1 MNKPVTPNLTRVQPV
16 TVTIDNFTRAES
28 DMYFASTI
36 KLAGGIGRFDHRRE
50 LMPIDAQTVVR
61 ANRDTLYSAAVI
73 DLDAG
78 PATVILP
85 DAGGRFMSL
94 MALDEDQYAFGV
106 WYGACAVTFTR
117 ERVGTRYM
125 MAAVRTLVD
134 PTTPGDFERAHAL
147 QDRIGIEQPRAG
159 RFEVP
164 DWDAASQGR
173 VRDALVALGASL
185 PDWRRTFG
193 TREQVDPVRHL
204 VGTAVGWGGN
214 PERHAIYLGV
224 APPRNDGRTVH
235 RLRLGEVP
243 VDGFW
248 SISVYNALGYFEPN
262 ARDAYTVNGYTAQR
276 EEDGTVLVQFGA
288 CADGNEHRN
297 GRAANCLP
305 VMPGWNYTVR
315 LYRPRAELLTG
326 AWTFPVAEPVA

>member
-1 MNKPVTPNLTRVQPV
+1 MNKPVNPELTRAQPV
-16 TVTIDNFTRAES
+16 AVTIDNFTRAES

-36 KLAGGIGRFDHRRE
+36 KLAGGIGKFDHRRE
-50 LMPIDAQTVVR
+50 LMPIDAQAVVR

-78 PATVILP
+78 PATIVLP

-147 QDRIGIEQPRAG
+147 QDRIAIEQAHAG

-164 DWDAASQGR
+164 DWDAASRAR
-173 VRDALVALGASL
+173 VRDALATLGASL

-214 PERHAIYLGV
+214 PEQHAIYLGV
-224 APPRNDGRTVH
+224 APERNDGRTVH
-235 RLRLGEVP
+235 RLRLREVP

-248 SISVYNALGYFEPN
+248 SISVYNARGYFEPN
-262 ARDAYTVNGYTAQR
+262 PRGAYTVNGFTAQR
-276 EEDGTVLVQFGA
+276 EADGSVIVQFGG
-288 CADGNEHRN
+288 CGN
-297 GRAANCLP
+297 GSGAANCLP
-305 VMPGWNYTVR
+305 VTPGWNYTVR
-315 LYRPRAELLTG
+315 LYRPRAELLSG
-326 AWTFPVAEPVA
+326 EWTFPVAEPVD

>member
-1 MNKPVTPNLTRVQPV
+1 MNKPVNPELTRAQPV
-16 TVTIDNFTRAES
+16 AVTVDNFTRAET

-50 LMPIDAQTVVR
+50 LMPIEAQSVVR

-78 PATVILP
+78 PATVTLP

-106 WYGACAVTFTR
+106 WYGACTVTFSR
-117 ERVGTRYM
+117 EQVGTRYM
-125 MAAVRTLVD
+125 MVAVRTLVD
-134 PTTPGDFERAHAL
+134 PTAPGDFERAHAL
-147 QDRIGIEQPRAG
+147 QDRIAIEQGRAG
-159 RFEVP
+159 HFEVP
-164 DWDAASQGR
+164 EWDAATQGR
-173 VRDALVALGASL
+173 VRDALAALGASL

-214 PERHAIYLGV
+214 PERHAIYLG
-224 APPRNDGRTVH
+224 ATPARNDGRTVH

-248 SISVYNALGYFEPN
+248 SISVYNARGYFEPN
-262 ARDAYTVNGYTAQR
+262 ARDAYTVNGYTAR
-276 EEDGTVLVQFGA
+276 RDMDGTVLVQFGG
-288 CADGNEHRN
+288 CGNGDDH
-297 GRAANCLP
+297 ASAVNCLP

-315 LYRPRAELLTG
+315 LYRPRAELVSG
-326 AWTFPVAEPVA
+326 EWTFPAAEPVD

>member
-1 MNKPVTPNLTRVQPV
+1 MNKPVNPDLTRAQPAVV
-16 TVTIDNFTRAES
+16 TVDNFTRAES

-36 KLAGGIGRFDHRRE
+36 KLAGGIGKFDHRRE
-50 LMPIDAQTVVR
+50 LMPIEAQAVVR

-134 PTTPGDFERAHAL
+134 PTAPGDFEHAHAL
-147 QDRIGIEQPRAG
+147 QDRIAIEQARAG
-159 RFEVP
+159 SFEIP
-164 DWDAASQGR
+164 DWDAAAQGR

-185 PDWRRTFG
+185 PDWRRAFG
-193 TREQVDPVRHL
+193 TREEVDPVRHL

-224 APPRNDGRTVH
+224 TPARNDGRTVH
-235 RLRLGEVP
+235 RLRLDQVP

-248 SISVYNALGYFEPN
+248 SISVYNARGYFEPN
-262 ARDAYTVNGYTAQR
+262 ARGAYTVNGFTARR
-276 EEDGTVLVQFGA
+276 ESDGSVLVQFGG
-288 CADGNEHRN
+288 CGGGE
-297 GRAANCLP
+297 AANCLP

-315 LYRPRAELLTG
+315 LYRPRAELLSG
-326 AWTFPVAEPVA
+326 DWTFPAAEPVD